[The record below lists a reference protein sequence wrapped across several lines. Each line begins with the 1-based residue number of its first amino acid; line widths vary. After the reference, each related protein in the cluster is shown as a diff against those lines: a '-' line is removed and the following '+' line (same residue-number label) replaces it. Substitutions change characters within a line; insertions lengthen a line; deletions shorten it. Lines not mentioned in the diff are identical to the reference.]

1 MISRIL
7 SGHILDSLDK
17 FPVVGLIGPRQAG
30 KTTLAKGIAA
40 ECPDKVA
47 YLDLELPSDRDRLE
61 EAELYLR
68 RHPAELIVL
77 DEIQRVPELF
87 PLLRAVVDEKARP
100 GQFLILGSASPS
112 LLRQSSESLAGRII
126 YHELEPL
133 VLKELPDGEAAA
145 ESLWLRGGFPRSFLA
160 ATDQDSFQW
169 RGAFIRACL
178 ERDLPQ
184 FGARLPVTTLHRL
197 WTMIAHYHGQLWNA
211 SKIASSLGIAAGTVK
226 NYLDLLTDLFLLR
239 QLPPLFANVKK
250 SLVKSPKVYVRDS
263 GLLHALLRIQD
274 REDLFGHPKAGASW
288 EGWAL
293 EQILAIVPRDW
304 DRAFYR
310 TSAGAEIDLVLDPGG
325 GKPRLAVEMKC
336 SLSGQPSKG
345 FWSALEDLQPAR
357 GFVVYPGNE
366 AYPIGNGVMV
376 APVSQLEILVGD
388 T

>member
-1 MISRIL
+1 MILRIL
-7 SGHILDSLDK
+7 SGQVLDSLKK

-40 ECPDKVA
+40 KRPDKVA
-47 YLDLELPSDRDRLE
+47 YLDLELPSDRDKLE

-133 VLKELPDGEAAA
+133 VLKELPDGEAVA
-145 ESLWLRGGFPRSFLA
+145 ESLWLRGGFPRSYLA
-160 ATDQDSFQW
+160 ATDRDSFQW

-197 WTMIAHYHGQLWNA
+197 WMMIAHCHGQLWNA
-211 SKIASSLGIAAGTVK
+211 SKIASSLGIVAGTVK

-250 SLVKSPKVYVRDS
+250 RLVKSPKVYVRDS
-263 GLLHALLRIQD
+263 GLLHTLLGIQN
-274 REDLFGHPKAGASW
+274 REDIYGHPKAGASW

-310 TSAGAEIDLVLDPGG
+310 TSAGAEI
-325 GKPRLAVEMKC
+325 
-336 SLSGQPSKG
+336 
-345 FWSALEDLQPAR
+345 
-357 GFVVYPGNE
+357 
-366 AYPIGNGVMV
+366 
-376 APVSQLEILVGD
+376 
-388 T
+388 